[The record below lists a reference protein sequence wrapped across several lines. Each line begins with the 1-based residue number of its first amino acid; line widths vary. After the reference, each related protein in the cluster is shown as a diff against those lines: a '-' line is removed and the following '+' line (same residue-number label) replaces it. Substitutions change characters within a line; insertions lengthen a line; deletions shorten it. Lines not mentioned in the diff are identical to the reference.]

1 MLKRRYNKGKGRQ
14 YRLDVMIRQ
23 NETDWNSALELL
35 STIPQKHHAAY
46 LAQLAGTK
54 QEVQL
59 GLNDLKPRSESLK
72 KRVASKVKKTRKKPR
87 RTSSSDKFTYNKVEC
102 TPKEMIVF
110 QGARGLIEQ
119 GVAVNTTELAA
130 WIGCREMRQ
139 GSVQSTMV
147 SLRLK
152 GLLDW
157 DSVNE
162 NGMMTSMEN
171 LRLGPKG

>member
-1 MLKRRYNKGKGRQ
+1 
-14 YRLDVMIRQ
+14 
-23 NETDWNSALELL
+23 
-35 STIPQKHHAAY
+35 
-46 LAQLAGTK
+46 
-54 QEVQL
+54 
-59 GLNDLKPRSESLK
+59 
-72 KRVASKVKKTRKKPR
+72 
-87 RTSSSDKFTYNKVEC
+87 
-102 TPKEMIVF
+102 MIVF